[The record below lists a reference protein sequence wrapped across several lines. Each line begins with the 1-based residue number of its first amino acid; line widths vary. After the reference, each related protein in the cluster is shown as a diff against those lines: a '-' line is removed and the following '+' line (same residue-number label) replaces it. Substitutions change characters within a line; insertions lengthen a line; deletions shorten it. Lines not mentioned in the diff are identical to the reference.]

1 MAANLTEG
9 AALGS
14 VFNLLMAAVLD
25 VTQKVATFK
34 FYLDRLKTTLNSI
47 KPLFDDIERLNEVLN
62 RPKEETES
70 FLTQLSRAEKLVRR
84 CLEIKSWNFYKKYT
98 YSKKLNQLDQ
108 SLLRFFKLDAQ
119 LHMVRDSRRI
129 MVGMRDVDEK
139 VDEIL
144 SILSHRFPG
153 WCDVPGFPEF
163 VVGLDEPLE
172 ELKLMLLKDDVS
184 VLVLSAPG
192 GCGKTTLAKMLCQD
206 AQIRGRFRDNI
217 FFVNVAR
224 SPNLMLIVQKIFR
237 SKNKHQVPEFQ
248 SDEDAINQFESLLKR
263 LAPHPSLLVLDDV
276 WPGSEFLIERF
287 RISQRG
293 FKVLVTS
300 RSVFPSF
307 ETTFR
312 LKLLNDENAKTL
324 FCHSAF
330 KDGIPDVQNDL
341 VDKVVKGCGGFP
353 LALKVVGQ
361 SLRGEPEA
369 KWIHRNQKWSEG
381 VSVFNSHCDVLNCL
395 ESSLDALTEKPE
407 LPNLKECYLDLGS
420 FPEDQRI
427 PAAALLDVWVELCNQ
442 DEEGVYT
449 LVHLRELSNRN
460 LINLVLQSE
469 DEHDATDYCNGYFA
483 MQHDLLREL
492 VVYQTTLEPIEQRTR
507 MIVEINRNSFPDW
520 WTEGDQ
526 PCLHPRLLSITTDEL
541 FASKWH
547 DLRQPEV
554 EVLVLNFQ
562 TKIYTFPHF
571 MERMSNLK
579 VLIVTNYGFHQAELK
594 DFDLIGHVLNLKRIR
609 LERVTI
615 PCVGIS
621 VLQLENLRKI
631 SLVMCDIEKAFEN
644 CSFTAPNIWPNLVEM
659 NIDYCSDLIELPAGL
674 CNLVSLE
681 KLRITYCQEL
691 IALPQE
697 IGNLTNLRVLRLS
710 SCTKLSA
717 LPGSIGGLEKLK
729 YLDLSDC
736 LEIAHLPEEIGKLQA
751 LEAIYMNGCGELLGL
766 PPSVRDLGQL
776 ERVICDEEMSYLWRL
791 HAECLKKMKITVIR
805 RQANLNWLHRFDL

>member
-14 VFNLLMAAVLD
+14 VCNLLVAAVLE

-34 FYLDRLKTTLNSI
+34 FSLDRLKTTLNSI
-47 KPLFDDIERLNEVLN
+47 KPIFDDIERLNEILN
-62 RPKEETES
+62 RPEEETES
-70 FLTQLSRAEKLVRR
+70 FLTQLRKAEKLVRK

-98 YSKKLNQLDQ
+98 YSRKLNALDQ

-129 MVGMRDVDEK
+129 MVGMRGMDDK

-144 SILSHRFPG
+144 SFLSHRFPG

-163 VVGLDEPLE
+163 VVGLDAPLE
-172 ELKLMLLKDDVS
+172 ELKLMLLKDGVS

-192 GCGKTTLAKMLCQD
+192 GCGKTTLAKMLCHD
-206 AQIRGRFRDNI
+206 PQIRDRFRDNI

-224 SPNLMLIVQKIFR
+224 TPNLMLIVQKIFR

-263 LAPHPSLLVLDDV
+263 LKPHPSLLVLDDV
-276 WPGSEFLIERF
+276 WRGSEFLIERF
-287 RISQRG
+287 RISQPG

-300 RSVFPSF
+300 RSVFRSF

-353 LALKVVGQ
+353 LALKVIGQ

-369 KWIHRNQKWSEG
+369 KWIHRTQKWSEG
-381 VSVFNSHCDVLNCL
+381 VSVFNPHCDVLNCL
-395 ESSLDALTEKPE
+395 KSSLDALTEIPE
-407 LPNLKECYLDLGS
+407 LPDLKECYLDLGS

-427 PAAALLDVWVELCNQ
+427 PATALLDVWVELYNL
-442 DEEGVYT
+442 DEEDVHT
-449 LVHLRELSNRN
+449 LVHLLELSDRN

-469 DEHDATDYCNGYFA
+469 DGHFA
-483 MQHDLLREL
+483 MQHDLLRDL
-492 VVYQTTLEPIEQRTR
+492 VVYQNALDPIEQRTR
-507 MIVEINRNSFPDW
+507 MIVEINENSFPDW
-520 WTEGDQ
+520 WTKGDQ
-526 PCLHPRLLSITTDEL
+526 PSLHPRLLSITTDEL

-547 DLRQPEV
+547 DLRQPEA

-562 TKIYTFPHF
+562 TRIYALPHF

-609 LERVTI
+609 LERVSI
-615 PCVGIS
+615 PCIGIPM
-621 VLQLENLRKI
+621 LQLKNLRKI

-644 CSFTAPNIWPNLVEM
+644 CSFRAPSIWPNLVEM
-659 NIDYCSDLIELPAGL
+659 NIDYCSDLIAFPVGL
-674 CNLVSLE
+674 CNLASLE
-681 KLRITYCQEL
+681 KLSITYCQEL

-697 IGNLTNLRVLRLS
+697 IGNLTKLKALRLY
-710 SCTKLSA
+710 SCTKLSS
-717 LPGSIGGLEKLK
+717 LPGSIGGLKKLK

-736 LEIAHLPEEIGKLQA
+736 LELAHLPDEIGKLEA
-751 LEAIYMNGCGELLGL
+751 LGTIHMKGCGELRGL

-776 ERVICDEEMSYLWRL
+776 EKVICDEEVSYFWRS
-791 HAECLKKMKITVIR
+791 HAECLKKMNITVIR
-805 RQANLNWLHRFDL
+805 REANLNWLHRFDP